1 MIGQLV
7 LTAGGRGRAAPDSLY
22 GLPVLRAEVALEGF
36 WGERRLRRACR
47 ALCRGRARRALVL
60 REDGLWSRLEELGLR
75 PVDPV
80 PFLRAQAVPLALA
93 DLARQGLAPD
103 RAVVALRGTRAGR
116 DMVRTAQ
123 ALCPLVRALIV
134 DAPWGGAELA
144 AWLREEFGIPIL
156 PGGEQGQTALRF
168 QEGCPRP
175 EAGPLRAPAGAGR
188 PVSHRPGAGG
198 GGSSPAAPAG
208 RPLGGGQAGSGGHKN
223 HLTDGPGTHIMSQN
237 AGSYPRDRTG
247 PRGQRP
253 LWSSVGAGPLA
264 GPLSYVLEGGSEWRR
279 NIS

>member
-175 EAGPLRAPAGAGR
+175 EAGSLDLYGPRPELAGLSLTAPALAEEDQAQL
-188 PVSHRPGAGG
+188 PLL
-198 GGSSPAAPAG
+198 AA
-208 RPLGGGQAGSGGHKN
+208 
-223 HLTDGPGTHIMSQN
+223 
-237 AGSYPRDRTG
+237 
-247 PRGQRP
+247 
-253 LWSSVGAGPLA
+253 LW
-264 GPLSYVLEGGSEWRR
+264 EGGRLARED
-279 NIS
+279 IKIT

>member
-93 DLARQGLAPD
+93 DLAL
-103 RAVVALRGTRAGR
+103 
-116 DMVRTAQ
+116 
-123 ALCPLVRALIV
+123 
-134 DAPWGGAELA
+134 
-144 AWLREEFGIPIL
+144 F
-156 PGGEQGQTALRF
+156 
-168 QEGCPRP
+168 
-175 EAGPLRAPAGAGR
+175 AGAAGLLLGR
-188 PVSHRPGAGG
+188 RRRRPA
-198 GGSSPAAPAG
+198 
-208 RPLGGGQAGSGGHKN
+208 RP
-223 HLTDGPGTHIMSQN
+223 
-237 AGSYPRDRTG
+237 PR
-247 PRGQRP
+247 RGC
-253 LWSSVGAGPLA
+253 
-264 GPLSYVLEGGSEWRR
+264 
-279 NIS
+279 